1 MDNTPPN
8 SPPALTVPALIR
20 RAAELSGGMSALAR
34 TLGIARSAPY
44 SWTQIPAGRVLQIE
58 AATGGRLSRHAMRP
72 DLYPLSVQGR

>member
-8 SPPALTVPALIR
+8 SPPALTVPALIQ

-34 TLGIARSAPY
+34 KLGIARSAPY
-44 SWTQIPAGRVLQIE
+44 SWSKIPASRVLQIE

-72 DLYPLSVQGR
+72 DLYPLSVQVR